1 MGRRR
6 KEPTRELRRARFGVY
21 LKPQTHLKLLA
32 HALRENTS
40 ATELVERLIEDY
52 LSRRPRRADQ
62 G

>member
-21 LKPQTHLKLLA
+21 LKPQTHMKLLA
-32 HALRENTS
+32 YALRENTS
-40 ATELVERLIEDY
+40 ATELVERLIVHY
-52 LSRRPRRADQ
+52 LSRRPRSPHQ

>member
-21 LKPQTHLKLLA
+21 LKPKTHMTLLA

-40 ATELVERLIEDY
+40 ATELVERLIEAY
-52 LSRRPRRADQ
+52 LRRRPRSPDQ